1 MTKIRSNILAAL
13 KNPNFDFFFFS
24 FFKFDSQRSEL
35 LRKRELKEHFTGLV
49 QVLFVFR
56 VRRLMRSIQC
66 TDKSDGIRILKLNTK
81 S

>member
-13 KNPNFDFFFFS
+13 KNPNFDFFFS

-35 LRKRELKEHFTGLV
+35 LRKRELKENFTGLV

-56 VRRLMRSIQC
+56 VHRLMRSIQC
-66 TDKSDGIRILKLNTK
+66 TDKADGIRILKLNTK
-81 S
+81 N